1 MQYQSF
7 SLSLLS
13 ISKVFATIDNKF
25 VITSHDTA
33 ENGNFRSKFRGFLKF
48 GIFATL
54 NELITSN
61 PKPK

>member
-33 ENGNFRSKFRGFLKF
+33 ENGNFRRPKVSKFRGFFKVWNIRNF
-48 GIFATL
+48 
-54 NELITSN
+54 E
-61 PKPK
+61 